1 MNKNI
6 VRTAIETIFF
16 IFQVR
21 NLCEDLCVIQA
32 VRGFVLPN
40 FNLAKYAKQFNTTQA
55 ELLNVAN
62 DPILL
67 NVISEMCE
75 RMFNVQIKC
84 SFERYKNISEETERI
99 LVEFLLQTSMDVKY
113 YLKYHAEQESV
124 VLPTGYIE
132 NSNRDENSVYVGD
145 SMCFGFSLN
154 FSNGSI

>member
-1 MNKNI
+1 M
-6 VRTAIETIFF
+6 
-16 IFQVR
+16 
-21 NLCEDLCVIQA
+21 QA

-40 FNLAKYAKQFNTTQA
+40 FNFAKHAKQFKTTQA

-75 RMFNVQIKC
+75 KMFNVQINC
-84 SFERYKNISEETERI
+84 SFERYKNVSEETERI
-99 LVEFLLQTSMDVKY
+99 LVEFLLQTSIDVKY
-113 YLKYHAEQESV
+113 YLKYNAEQESV

-132 NSNRDENSVYVGD
+132 NPYERNTVYVGD
-145 SMCFGFSLN
+145 SLCFEFSLN

>member
-1 MNKNI
+1 MQV
-6 VRTAIETIFF
+6 VRA
-16 IFQVR
+16 
-21 NLCEDLCVIQA
+21 
-32 VRGFVLPN
+32 FVLPN

-75 RMFNVQIKC
+75 KMFNVQINC

-99 LVEFLLQTSMDVKY
+99 LVEFLLQTSNDVKY
-113 YLKYHAEQESV
+113 YLKYNAEQESV

-132 NSNRDENSVYVGD
+132 NPYKHRDQNTVYVGD
-145 SMCFGFSLN
+145 SMCFEFLLN